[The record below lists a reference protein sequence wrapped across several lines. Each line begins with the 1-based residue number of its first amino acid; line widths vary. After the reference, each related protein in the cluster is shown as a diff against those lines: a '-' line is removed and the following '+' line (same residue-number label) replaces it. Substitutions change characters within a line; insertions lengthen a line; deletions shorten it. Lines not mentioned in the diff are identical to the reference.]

1 MLYKKL
7 MDINILLLSIITQ
20 AILPYLQEQNSG
32 YQRDKQYC
40 AGLIGFPLR
49 SGYAASKH
57 AIKVWKR
64 YNVRG
69 TKPILPF
76 LSYILEESTLIFPK
90 CLVGDGKQYG
100 ITDENN
106 G

>member
-1 MLYKKL
+1 
-7 MDINILLLSIITQ
+7 
-20 AILPYLQEQNSG
+20 
-32 YQRDKQYC
+32 
-40 AGLIGFPLR
+40 LR

-57 AIKVWKR
+57 AIKV
-64 YNVRG
+64 YGNVNC

-76 LSYILEESTLIFPK
+76 LSYILEESTLIFKK

-106 G
+106 HEVGMEVDMRKY